1 MSRRIVSYILFCAVA
16 VYATGL
22 PQFVHNLV
30 EHQGYALWTFTGSAA
45 SHGPCCSHTCPTG
58 PISAQHDAHSADACD
73 EENEGGC
80 DGSHDCDVCA
90 MLATSFAAAVAP
102 VKVVQLHGLLPQN
115 PSIAHAVVHLAERT
129 EPHAPRG
136 PPNRI

>member
-30 EHQGYALWTFTGSAA
+30 EHNGYAVWTFTGSTAG
-45 SHGPCCSHTCPTG
+45 HGACCSHACPV
-58 PISAQHDAHSADACD
+58 SQHVANACD
-73 EENEGGC
+73 DEEHEGGC
-80 DGSHDCDVCA
+80 DGTHDCDVCA
-90 MLATSFAAAVAP
+90 MLATSFAAAAVP
-102 VKVVQLHGLLPQN
+102 VRVVQLHGLLPQDA
-115 PSIAHAVVHLAERT
+115 SVTHAVVYLAART

-136 PPNRI
+136 PPSRI